1 MQDQN
6 NATLAGVL
14 FLPRLFSF
22 VFATSSLLFIW
33 LRHSELIGEVEN
45 LFGATDQEFIIGAL
59 VLVAAVQLARM
70 KYLSHLEETTTLRSD
85 EPAQRYFYPWLIP
98 LVVGQV
104 PAELGLIAFESTQ
117 TAITLCGISAVNALL
132 CWPNAERVRRL
143 RQSAGIGEDGQKL
156 PV

>member
-14 FLPRLFSF
+14 FLPRLFSL
-22 VFATSSLLFIW
+22 VFAASSLVLIW

-45 LFGATDQEFIIGAL
+45 LFGATDQQCIIGAV
-59 VLVAAVQLARM
+59 VLVATVQLARL
-70 KYLSHLEETTTLRSD
+70 KYIAYIEKTTTYSSG
-85 EPAQRYFYPWLIP
+85 EPAQRYFYAWLLP
-98 LVVGQV
+98 LVVGQI
-104 PAELGLIAFESTQ
+104 PAELGVIAFESTE

-143 RQSAGIGEDGQKL
+143 RQSAGIGENGQKL